1 LVTLK
6 EQILDVG
13 KLVDGV
19 QNNFR
24 QIDTNSGAI
33 EAKLRRFNE
42 DKDSTQKEL
51 SIGINYIQTKGE
63 QQIATAEVLIIN

>member
-1 LVTLK
+1 VLTLK
-6 EQILDVG
+6 EQLSDAG
-13 KLVDGV
+13 KSVEGV

-33 EAKLRRFNE
+33 EAQLRRFNE

-51 SIGINYIQTKGE
+51 SIGINYIQTQGE
-63 QQIATAEVLIIN
+63 QHIESAEVLIE